1 MAHFEGANFKTLD
14 GCRIEYTLHM
24 ACEAGAEQRPPNIAL
39 IHSLA
44 MDRSMWDGVVRE
56 LADEANVLVYD
67 CRGHGKSDKPAG
79 PYTVEQFADDLA
91 ELFHEIGWTS
101 AAVAGC
107 SMGGCVAQAF
117 AGLHPARATA
127 LGLIDTTAWYGAEA
141 PAQWRERA
149 ENVRKK
155 GFGGAIDFQTT
166 RWFGDK
172 FRAENPA
179 IVQASAEVFLANEM
193 EAYAS
198 TCEMLG
204 AADVRHMLAGFKMP
218 VTVIVGEEDYAT
230 PVAMAQQ
237 MKDAIAG
244 ATLTV
249 LPAARHLTPIESP
262 DRIARELRDLFRR
275 MDSLLI
281 AKELLRRR
289 TAQ

>member
-1 MAHFEGANFKTLD
+1 MAHFKTLD
-14 GCRIEYTLHM
+14 GCRIEYTLHS
-24 ACEAGAEQRPPNIAL
+24 ARQADAEKNVPCLAL

-44 MDRSMWDGVVRE
+44 MDGSMWDGVVRE
-56 LADEANVLVYD
+56 LADEANVLTYD

-107 SMGGCVAQAF
+107 SMGGCVTQAF

-141 PAQWRERA
+141 PAQGRERA
-149 ENVRKK
+149 ENVRKQ
-155 GFGGAIDFQTT
+155 GFGGTIDFQTT

-172 FRAENPA
+172 FRGENPD
-179 IVQASAEVFLANEM
+179 IVQASAEVFMANEI

-218 VTVIVGEEDYAT
+218 VAVIVGEEDYAT

-249 LPAARHLTPIESP
+249 LPSARHLTPIESP
-262 DRIARELRDLFRR
+262 DRSARELRDLFQR

>member
-1 MAHFEGANFKTLD
+1 MAHFESSTFRTLD
-14 GCRIEYTLHM
+14 GCTLGYTLH
-24 ACEAGAEQRPPNIAL
+24 ASPNENAPNLAL

-44 MDRSMWDGVVRE
+44 MDRTMWDGVVRE
-56 LADEANVLVYD
+56 LAQEANVLVYD

-91 ELFHEIGWTS
+91 ELFNHIGWTS

-155 GFGGAIDFQTT
+155 GFGGAIDSQIT

-172 FRAENPA
+172 FRAEHA
-179 IVQASAEVFLANEM
+179 DLVQAATRVFLANDL

-198 TCEMLG
+198 TCILLG
-204 AADVRHMLAGFKMP
+204 DADVRPFHAAMKMP
-218 VTVIVGEEDYAT
+218 VAVIVGEEDYAT
-230 PVAMAQQ
+230 PVAMARQIHE
-237 MKDAIAG
+237 AVAG
-244 ATLTV
+244 STLTI

-262 DRIARELRDLFRR
+262 EKIASELRA
-275 MDSLLI
+275 LLGR
-281 AKELLRRR
+281 A
-289 TAQ
+289 AS

>member
-1 MAHFEGANFKTLD
+1 MANFRTSD
-14 GCRIEYTLHM
+14 GCKIEYTLHP
-24 ACEAGAEQRPPNIAL
+24 AREENSPCIAL

-44 MDRSMWDGVVRE
+44 MDGSMWDAVVRE
-56 LADEANVLVYD
+56 LAGEAHVLTYD

-79 PYTVEQFADDLA
+79 PYTVEQFANDLA
-91 ELFHEIGWTS
+91 ELFDHIGWTS

-107 SMGGCVAQAF
+107 SMGGCVTQAF

-155 GFGGAIDFQTT
+155 GFAGAIEFQTT

-179 IVQASAEVFLANEM
+179 VVKASADVFLANEM

-198 TCEMLG
+198 TCAMLG
-204 AADVRHMLAGFKMP
+204 AADVRPMLAGFKMP
-218 VTVIVGEEDYAT
+218 VAVIVGEEDYAT

-237 MKDAIAG
+237 MTDAIAG

-249 LPAARHLTPIESP
+249 LAAARHLTPIESP
-262 DRIARELRDLFRR
+262 DRIARELRDLCHR
-275 MDSLLI
+275 MESLNI
-281 AKELLRRR
+281 ARELLRRR
-289 TAQ
+289 TTVIS